1 MLNVSANVIGI
12 TLTSRVILML
22 NNISANQT
30 WLLLTFFFSVL
41 LIFKKSTTVLAN
53 YVIKSDSGE
62 TSELFNPQTF

>member
-53 YVIKSDSGE
+53 YIIKSDSGE